1 MDWSSGLAEAGPD
14 ICDGGPMVKNL
25 PSKAGDFGLIPY
37 WGTNIPYAAK
47 QQRLQEKTF
56 MPQGKDPT
64 DSKEDP
70 TCCN

>member
-1 MDWSSGLAEAGPD
+1 MCRHFS
-14 ICDGGPMVKNL
+14 GGPMVKNL

-37 WGTNIPYAAK
+37 WGTNIPYASK

>member
-1 MDWSSGLAEAGPD
+1 
-14 ICDGGPMVKNL
+14 MVKNL